1 VHTDRNAQNIQ
12 GQTHCCIVQ
21 NGETCL
27 QDSFSF
33 LRHGDPKHGNQ
44 PDIHNNNK
52 ATREE
57 QNMPQSVR
65 NPRTGCKCK
74 QPPKY
79 TTYCCCAQAL
89 CIGNHHFLC
98 MVYARQSRA
107 LLAILDATILLTAV
121 LACFAIEVHI
131 AGGPTPGSDALVA
144 VGVSGIALF
153 FCQHHLDYG
162 ALQIVEESLADMT
175 PEEENAPTY
184 RRDWRYRR
192 IQDFIDNSKVK
203 NLTNYKKSELVQLL
217 RYSDLPEWIVVPVT
231 DDGEHC
237 YKLSQEELLLY
248 MLIMMKS
255 GSTHVFMDI
264 TVTQGNNWDWM
275 YGYKWIVNYLDEK
288 KLQPSWSMRTRIV
301 YESVS

>member
-1 VHTDRNAQNIQ
+1 
-12 GQTHCCIVQ
+12 
-21 NGETCL
+21 
-27 QDSFSF
+27 
-33 LRHGDPKHGNQ
+33 
-44 PDIHNNNK
+44 
-52 ATREE
+52 
-57 QNMPQSVR
+57 
-65 NPRTGCKCK
+65 
-74 QPPKY
+74 
-79 TTYCCCAQAL
+79 
-89 CIGNHHFLC
+89 

-121 LACFAIEVHI
+121 LACFAIEVQI
-131 AGGPTPGSDALVA
+131 AGGPTPGSNALA
-144 VGVSGIALF
+144 VGVYGIALF
-153 FCQHHLDYG
+153 FWQHHLDYG

-192 IQDFIDNSKVK
+192 IQDFMDNSKVK

-217 RYSDLPEWIVVPVT
+217 RYFDLPEWIVVPVT